1 MAVHSDVL
9 VLDTKTQFMQAL
21 QRAVG
26 DGFPHHTSGT
36 VPLEKARRL
45 VRKFRDTYLIH
56 LTAQQRWRRKKLG
69 LANAR
74 LFLWRERPDSDLTF
88 VLLVSDGEH
97 PAHDLEKLK
106 DGRKDG
112 QRLRLTGY
120 ELVPHQRE
128 GAAHHSWTW
137 RMTKQT
143 ADDWRA
149 RILQAV
155 RHQNRTDMAQ
165 AWYSLNHVPGFG
177 GCRAQVRVL
186 VKLFR
191 AEWKRRSK
199 QPWPLPSMR
208 NRYVELMKLSGKP
221 LYVVLEES
229 KQYVSTS

>member
-1 MAVHSDVL
+1 MSGHSDVL
-9 VLDTKTQFMQAL
+9 VLDTKTQLMQSL

-26 DGFPHHTSGT
+26 HGFPYHTTGT
-36 VPLEKARRL
+36 VPLDKARRL
-45 VRKFRDTYLIH
+45 TKKFRDLYLVH
-56 LTAQQRWRRKKLG
+56 LTAQERWRRRKLRLG
-69 LANAR
+69 NAR
-74 LFLWRERPDSDLTF
+74 LFLWREKPDSDLTF
-88 VLLVSDGEH
+88 FLLVSEGEH

-106 DGRKDG
+106 DGRRDG

-128 GAAHHSWTW
+128 GEAHHSWTW

-165 AWYSLNHVPGFG
+165 AWHSLHHTPGFG
-177 GCRAQVRVL
+177 GNRAQVRVL

-208 NRYVELMKLSGKP
+208 NRYVEMMKMSGKP
-221 LYVVLEES
+221 LYLLLGDT
-229 KQYVSTS
+229 K